1 MLFDFLL
8 WSVVP
13 LLQIVPK
20 NDNIHYSQ
28 LMPTLKF
35 HCSLEF
41 NLRSSQRGD
50 FGRIARAPFHWTAAG
65 NRTHLVLRYRVLE
78 FVTRILTNASLRG
91 NANSRREIDNQ
102 ITMNWVARRDIFLI
116 LVFASFAI
124 FEIIA
129 EIKRMKSDNLLYI
142 FFLSLYNMDGKP
154 SPPLAKWW
162 WRLTI
167 HRTSREGW
175 EGKNSKGKIDN
186 ITHCKNWD
194 LIY

>member
-78 FVTRILTNASLRG
+78 FVTWILTNAWLRG
-91 NANSRREIDNQ
+91 NANSRREIDNE
-102 ITMNWVARRDIFLI
+102 ITMNWVARRDTFLLLI
-116 LVFASFAI
+116 FASFAI
-124 FEIIA
+124 FKIIA
-129 EIKRMKSDNLLYI
+129 EIRRMKCDNLLYI
-142 FFLSLYNMDGKP
+142 FYLYTTWMVSLHHH
-154 SPPLAKWW
+154 L
-162 WRLTI
+162 
-167 HRTSREGW
+167 TSREGW